1 MERWGLAERDG
12 EERESGGLSLL
23 SLLFFLFFLF
33 PLPLDWR
40 RQIFRE
46 LIRADLSSSA
56 QSVYYSDLA
65 KVTFKSYMFAPLR
78 ELVRLQYSRGL

>member
-1 MERWGLAERDG
+1 VGKKEKEG
-12 EERESGGLSLL
+12 ELSLL

-33 PLPLDWR
+33 LLPLDWR

-46 LIRADLSSSA
+46 LIRVDLSSSA

-65 KVTFKSYMFAPLR
+65 KVTFKSHMFAGPR
-78 ELVRLQYSRGL
+78 ELMRQ